1 MTINEKLSQIQVRFK
16 SKKSRFNSFGKY
28 YFRSAE
34 DILEAIKP
42 FNKELGVYVT
52 INEELVGTE
61 PVPVLKTTATLCDGT
76 SSVSASALV
85 GVDLNQKGMQT
96 PQQFGSASSYG
107 KKYALGNLFLI
118 DDTQDSDATNNHG
131 KDKLTDISKAK
142 TYIKSGGSVDAI
154 KLAVSGFRTQYEN
167 ANGYEGTMYTG
178 KAPQTSKDVF
188 RSQAE
193 LVSAMS
199 DRRYDRDPAYRQDVI
214 EKLERSDNLSF

>member
-131 KDKLTDISKAK
+131 KSKSKLTDIMAAK
-142 TYIKSGGSVDAI
+142 NFIAKGGKIDAI
-154 KLAVSGFRTQYEN
+154 RQKYQL
-167 ANGYEGTMYTG
+167 
-178 KAPQTSKDVF
+178 TSA
-188 RSQAE
+188 QEAE
-193 LVSAMS
+193 L
-199 DRRYDRDPAYRQDVI
+199 
-214 EKLERSDNLSF
+214 KTL